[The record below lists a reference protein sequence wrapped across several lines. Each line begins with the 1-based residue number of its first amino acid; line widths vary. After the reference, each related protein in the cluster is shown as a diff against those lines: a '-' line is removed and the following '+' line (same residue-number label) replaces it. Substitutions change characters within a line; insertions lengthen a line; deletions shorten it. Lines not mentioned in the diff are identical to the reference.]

1 MERPR
6 YSQQLAAIGCMVRS
20 LTDQFVAYTRRGQ
33 EIATAAAEGYA
44 GAFKTYAD
52 TVIPQ
57 GVQPVDPQAATAA
70 AFDLAGTLLTV
81 QRAFATAAIALVKEA
96 GETVT
101 AQASVTGETIKARTE
116 EATERVIDLAT
127 ETTRRAATDAR
138 NGVSV

>member
-1 MERPR
+1 MT
-6 YSQQLAAIGCMVRS
+6 AAVP
-20 LTDQFVAYTRRGQ
+20 TAEKYVAFARRGQ

-52 TVIPQ
+52 TVISQ
-57 GVQPVDPQAATAA
+57 GAQPVDPQAATAA

-96 GETVT
+96 GEAVT
-101 AQASVTGETIKARTE
+101 AQASVAGETIKARTE
-116 EATERVIDLAT
+116 EATERVIDLAS
-127 ETTRRAATDAR
+127 ETTRRAATAAR